1 MTRFLRVHW
10 GLFIILLLS
19 FFAIRPLLHVG
30 FFPIHDNTQVQRV
43 FEMGKSLT
51 SGMLPVRWVQDLGYG
66 YGYPIFTFYA
76 PLAYYVGGFFTL
88 LSFSALLSAKLMFG
102 IGIILSGVT
111 MYFLA
116 RSVWG
121 EVGGM
126 LSGLLY
132 LFAPYH
138 ALDIYVRGDVS
149 EFWAY
154 AMLPLVVYGMVQS
167 WKIGKFR
174 YVVFGAI
181 GFAGIILSHNL
192 SAFMVTPFL
201 VVIAGIFAL
210 LKKGKKRFFPL
221 LVLGFGLL
229 LAAFYFVPV
238 PFEMKYTNV
247 LSQVGG
253 TNDFHRHFVCL
264 SQLWYSPWGFGG
276 SIPGCIDGISFALG
290 KIYIILLLVCTLLLP
305 YLFLRK
311 KKEAWFG
318 LVGFIG
324 TLFSL
329 FMLLPNSVALWNAIP
344 QLAFLQ
350 YPWRFFVFVFF
361 FLSFSAGSIL
371 FLLDKKTKFV
381 RVLQIVL
388 FLGIVAILIGVQG
401 KYFAPQSYTDAPSRF
416 YTNTQTLRFTT
427 SKISDEYMPKVF
439 TKPQQSSQLPKQI
452 FMANN
457 GIVKVTRDTTQEKD
471 ALVIMQKQGV
481 LNINIAYFPAWEVLV
496 DGKKVH
502 LQEGSIGMW
511 IILPEGKYTVRL
523 RYVET
528 PIELLGDMLTLAG
541 IGILIVGIIIASK
554 RKIL

>member
-1 MTRFLRVHW
+1 MMRFMKSHW
-10 GLFIILLLS
+10 GFFLILFLS
-19 FFAIRPLLHVG
+19 FFTIRPLFHAG

-43 FEMGKSLT
+43 FEMGKSLS

-76 PLAYYVGGFFTL
+76 PLAYYAGGVLTL
-88 LSFSALLSAKLMFG
+88 LSFSALLSTKLMLG

-121 EVGGM
+121 EVGGT

-138 ALDIYVRGDVS
+138 ALDVYVRGDVA

-154 AMLPLVVYGMVQS
+154 AFLPLAVYGIVQS
-167 WKIGKFR
+167 AKYGKFR
-174 YVVFGAI
+174 YVVLGTL

-201 VVIAGIFAL
+201 AIIAGIFFL
-210 LKKGKKRFFPL
+210 REREKNRWFPL
-221 LVLGFGLL
+221 LVLGFGFL

-276 SIPGCIDGISFALG
+276 SIPGCVDGISFALG
-290 KIYIILLLVCTLLLP
+290 KLYIALFLLSFLTLA
-305 YLFLRK
+305 YLFIKK

-318 LVGFIG
+318 LVALIG
-324 TLFSL
+324 ALFSL
-329 FMLLPNSVALWNAIP
+329 FMLLPYSVSLWNLIP

-350 YPWRFFVFVFF
+350 YPWRFFVLVFF
-361 FLSFSAGSIL
+361 FLSFTSGSLL
-371 FLLDKKTKFV
+371 FLLNKKSKLF
-381 RVLQIVL
+381 RLMQGIL
-388 FLGIVAILIGVQG
+388 FLGIVVLLIGIQS
-401 KYFAPQSYTDAPSRF
+401 KYFAAQYYNDE
-416 YTNTQTLRFTT
+416 T
-427 SKISDEYMPKVF
+427 SKYYKDTYILSFITSRISDEYMPKVF
-439 TKPQQSSQLPKQI
+439 TKPQTASQLPKQL
-452 FMANN
+452 FVANG

-471 ALVIMQKQGV
+471 AMVTMQKQGM
-481 LNINIAYFPAWEVLV
+481 LSMNIAYFPAWQIWI
-496 DGKKVH
+496 DGKKER
-502 LQEGSIGMW
+502 LQEGSKGMW
-511 IILPEGKYTVRL
+511 VILPKGKRAVRL

-528 PIELLGDMLTLAG
+528 PVELVGDLLTLAG
-541 IGILIVGIIIASK
+541 IGMLIVGIIIAGK

>member
-1 MTRFLRVHW
+1 MMRFVKSHW
-10 GLFIILLLS
+10 GLFLVLFLS
-19 FFAIRPLLHVG
+19 FFTIRPLLHMG
-30 FFPIHDNTQVQRV
+30 FFPVHDNTQVQRV
-43 FEMGKSLT
+43 FEMGKSLS

-76 PLAYYVGGFFTL
+76 PLAYYVGGLFTL
-88 LSFSALLSAKLMFG
+88 LSLSALLSTKLMFG
-102 IGIILSGVT
+102 IGIVLSGVT

-121 EVGGM
+121 ELGGT

-154 AMLPLVVYGMVQS
+154 AFLPLAVYGIVQS
-167 WKIGKFR
+167 AKYGKFR
-174 YVVFGAI
+174 YVVLGAL

-201 VVIAGIFAL
+201 AIFAGVFIL
-210 LKKGKKRFFPL
+210 RKREKSRWFPL
-221 LVLGFGLL
+221 LIFGFGFL

-290 KIYIILLLVCTLLLP
+290 KIYIVLFILSLLSLA
-305 YLFLRK
+305 YLFRKK
-311 KKEAWFG
+311 KKEAWFA
-318 LVGFIG
+318 LIAAVG

-329 FMLLPNSVALWNAIP
+329 FMLLPYSVKFWNLIP

-350 YPWRFFVFVFF
+350 YPWRYFVLVFF
-361 FLSFSAGSIL
+361 FLSFFSGS
-371 FLLDKKTKFV
+371 
-381 RVLQIVL
+381 VL
-388 FLGIVAILIGVQG
+388 FILEKQSKVIRLLQLVLFVGIVGVLIGIQG
-401 KYFAPQSYTDAPSRF
+401 KYFAPSTYTVVPVSF
-416 YTNTQTLRFTT
+416 YTNTDMLRFTT
-427 SKISDEYMPKVF
+427 SKISDEYMPKMF
-439 TKPQQSSQLPKQI
+439 TKPQNVSQLPGQTFATNDGTIDMK
-452 FMANN
+452 
-457 GIVKVTRDTTQEKD
+457 KDTTQQKT
-471 ALVIMQKQGV
+471 ALVAMHEQGM
-481 LNINIAYFPAWEVLV
+481 LRMNIAYFPAWQAWV
-496 DGKKVH
+496 DGKKGH
-502 LQEGSIGMW
+502 LQQGSNGMW
-511 IILPEGKYTVRL
+511 LILPKGKHTVTL
-523 RYVET
+523 RYTETTVE
-528 PIELLGDMLTLAG
+528 LAGDMLTLAG
-541 IGILIVGIIIASK
+541 IGILIVGIIIAGKK
-554 RKIL
+554 RIL